1 MNRRATVR
9 GTARRVVIVPPPED
23 GPFEQAIF
31 VVKAGSGALSES
43 ELLREALAA
52 AAGTEEAA
60 PARTRRPGWRWRLR
74 RALPWILTAA
84 SSSGDERKNDEQNVN
99 LMRPSLPGRGKRDI
113 ICIKDNSAGS
123 A

>member
-60 PARTRRPGWRWRLR
+60 PAAPGDGLALAPETGPALDTHRRSQR
-74 RALPWILTAA
+74 RRGRDGYPPLVMKGRMMNRMLT
-84 SSSGDERKNDEQNVN
+84 
-99 LMRPSLPGRGKRDI
+99 
-113 ICIKDNSAGS
+113 
-123 A
+123 

>member
-52 AAGTEEAA
+52 AAGTEEAV

-74 RALPWILTAA
+74 RALPWILAAAA
-84 SSSGDERKNDEQNVN
+84 SAAVAVTGI
-99 LMRPSLPGRGKRDI
+99 LLW
-113 ICIKDNSAGS
+113 
-123 A
+123 

>member
-43 ELLREALAA
+43 ELLREALVA
-52 AAGTEEAA
+52 AAGPAAAA
-60 PARTRRPGWRWRLR
+60 PARPRQPRGRWRRR
-74 RALPWILTAA
+74 RAPPWILTAA
-84 SSSGDERKNDEQNVN
+84 A
-99 LMRPSLPGRGKRDI
+99 
-113 ICIKDNSAGS
+113 SAAVAVTGILLW
-123 A
+123 